1 MNLHNKVQFL
11 FNQSNFV
18 KLTLSLHG
26 KRVYELLEDF
36 GQAFLKPNQQSITN
50 GIYKWLIK
58 WSKVNLKIR
67 WPEHQMHLY
76 IFTN

>member
-50 GIYKWLIK
+50 GIYK
-58 WSKVNLKIR
+58 
-67 WPEHQMHLY
+67 
-76 IFTN
+76 